1 MKTPRFLV
9 AACVSLEKHKV
20 KFVQLNF
27 SIVAAEKVQFRNA
40 AFPPLALRAEKTG
53 GQPVK
58 LLKFRRLRGDA
69 D

>member
-1 MKTPRFLV
+1 MMFFEG
-9 AACVSLEKHKV
+9 SKV
-20 KFVQLNF
+20 F
-27 SIVAAEKVQFRNA
+27 SIVAAEKVQFCNA